1 MVRFHRVLKGG
12 NLMKKFVALVLVGV
26 LMFAALGM
34 FTAGSASASGQ
45 SYAPLA
51 AGATA
56 TPVLQPARLPPSGG
70 EADLSGALLVIG
82 LGSLL
87 VIGGLALRTL
97 RQPHA

>member
-1 MVRFHRVLKGG
+1 
-12 NLMKKFVALVLVGV
+12 MKKFAALVLVGV

-34 FTAGSASASGQ
+34 FTAGSASASRQ
-45 SYAPLA
+45 SYAPWA
-51 AGATA
+51 VATA
-56 TPVLQPARLPPSGG
+56 TPVPVQINRLPVAGG
-70 EADLSGALLVIG
+70 EADLSGALLIIG